1 MQGKRR
7 GLVNARDTADA
18 ARPQLGL
25 VLACLVARVVMLGR
39 VVLHVFELKANFIS
53 HQSPQGAPFSSPKA
67 YWQHCLSILFL
78 LFLIPVSPPP
88 AFNQRAITSCFREH
102 MKGDDWTARVLS
114 HRVELELLNV
124 IVIPNQ
130 QVLS

>member
-25 VLACLVARVVMLGR
+25 VLACLIARVVMLGR
-39 VVLHVFELKANFIS
+39 VVLHVFEFKANFIL

-78 LFLIPVSPPP
+78 LFLIPVSPHFPPP
-88 AFNQRAITSCFREH
+88 AFNHRAITSRFREH
-102 MKGDDWTARVLS
+102 MKGDDWTARVLL
-114 HRVELELLNV
+114 HRVELE
-124 IVIPNQ
+124 
-130 QVLS
+130 